1 MSIKYIKPGTRMTQ
15 AVVHGSTVNVAGQV
29 AADPVADVKKQ
40 TLDPEWFKEF
50 EFPLDKPPKP
60 GSFCL
65 CSAATGA
72 SVCAGAR
79 TFVATRNKNGLRGF

>member
-1 MSIKYIKPGTRMTQ
+1 MPAQ
-15 AVVHGSTVNVAGQV
+15 
-29 AADPVADVKKQ
+29 AADKSGKSDPYVVITLGDMPKDERPKTDVKKQ

-65 CSAATGA
+65 YSAAAGA
-72 SVCAGAR
+72 SVCVAAGAR
-79 TFVATRNKNGLRGF
+79 TFVTSRNKNGLRSV